1 MSRHHL
7 VLTLLLLLTLG
18 GLGPRLATAPAAP
31 AGGQNPPPA
40 PEKAPTVLKTES
52 DLVLVDAVATDKK
65 GNYIRDLE
73 KKDFHIYEDDAEQ
86 TIASFSREAD
96 VQPGGPEHPR
106 YMVLFFDDSTLT
118 SSLQIRAREVAG
130 KFVESSASPD
140 RQTAVVVFNGRSKI
154 AQNFTADGERL
165 KRAISTVKHSPVT
178 SNCRRRRRGR

>member
-1 MSRHHL
+1 MCQRHL
-7 VLTLLLLLTLG
+7 LLTLLVLLSLG
-18 GLGPRLATAPAAP
+18 GLGPRLATAPA
-31 AGGQNPPPA
+31 GGQNPPPS

-86 TIASFSREAD
+86 TIASFSHEAN

-118 SSLQIRAREVAG
+118 LSLQIRAREVAG
-130 KFVESSASPD
+130 KFVESSASRD
-140 RQTAVVVFNGRSKI
+140 RQTAVVVFNGSSKI
-154 AQNFTADGERL
+154 AQNFTGR
-165 KRAISTVKHSPVT
+165 RGTVEACPQFRPAHAG
-178 SNCRRRRRGR
+178 NFQRRNRRRGR